1 MGHIAARDIY
11 RRLGHAIDNTPVR
24 TPWNDAFHA
33 MLRELY
39 TPEEAELVVRMPY
52 RPSSLERLERVT
64 GMNRARLQVLLDRL
78 CDKGLVLDIREEGD
92 RVTNAAGTAERRTAA
107 AHGHAEQHGQHE
119 HYGHDAHADRAH
131 PHAHPHDHSPSPHD
145 HSHSAPGTP
154 ASPAHDHPDDGC
166 LYMISPIVI
175 GIFEFT
181 MMRTGGALPS
191 KRWAE
196 LFHDYMF
203 GDRAFLDAN
212 FGDGQRVSVM
222 RALPYQETLG
232 DHVEIL
238 DYERAAALVEQ
249 NRTFAVGLCSCRH
262 EKHHLGT
269 RQCDVDMETCT
280 SMGTGAE
287 YLIRHGFARRIDK
300 AAMHDIL
307 ARSRDLGLTLSADN
321 VQQGVGFICHCCGC
335 CCNLMQG
342 IRQWGHAGVLVT
354 SSFIARCDASLC
366 NGCGLC
372 ERACPIDAVSLPVPP
387 GGRKR
392 ERRCAVD
399 EDYCLGCGAC
409 ALKCPTGALRLH
421 PRERKVLHPAN
432 SFERVILQSLER
444 GTLQNLVF
452 DNPNSRTQEFM
463 RGLVGGFLRL
473 GPVKRALMGEALRSR
488 FLDAVRRMSG

>member
-52 RPSSLERLERVT
+52 RPSSMGRLEQVT
-64 GMNRARLQVLLDRL
+64 GMPRARLQPLLDRL
-78 CDKGLVLDIREEGD
+78 CDKGLVLDIREDGD
-92 RVTNAAGTAERRTAA
+92 HAAPATA
-107 AHGHAEQHGQHE
+107 
-119 HYGHDAHADRAH
+119 DN
-131 PHAHPHDHSPSPHD
+131 
-145 HSHSAPGTP
+145 
-154 ASPAHDHPDDGC
+154 DDGC

-191 KRWAE
+191 RRWAE

-222 RALPYQETLG
+222 RALPHQETLG

-238 DYERAAALVEQ
+238 DYERAAALVEEQ
-249 NRTFAVGLCSCRH
+249 RTFAVGLCSCRH
-262 EKHHLGT
+262 EKHHLGA

-280 SMGTGAE
+280 SMGSGAE

-300 AAMHDIL
+300 EAMHDIL
-307 ARSRDLGLTLSADN
+307 ARSRDLGFTLSADN
-321 VQQGVGFICHCCGC
+321 VRQGVGFICHCCGC

-372 ERACPIDAVSLPVPP
+372 GRACPIDAVSLPVPP

-392 ERRCAVD
+392 DRRCVVD
-399 EDYCLGCGAC
+399 EAYCLGCGAC

-421 PRERKVLHPAN
+421 PRQRKVLHPAD

-473 GPVKRALMGEALRSR
+473 GPVKRTLMGEALRSR
-488 FLDAVRRMSG
+488 FLDAVRRMAG

>member
-11 RRLGHAIDNTPVR
+11 RRLGYAIDNTPVR

-52 RPSSLERLERVT
+52 RPSSIGRLARVT
-64 GMNRARLQVLLDRL
+64 GMDRAQLQPLLDRL
-78 CDKGLVLDIREEGD
+78 CDKGLVLDIREDGD
-92 RVTNAAGTAERRTAA
+92 HAG
-107 AHGHAEQHGQHE
+107 HDGHAGS
-119 HYGHDAHADRAH
+119 GHAHAPSPHGPHART
-131 PHAHPHDHSPSPHD
+131 PHAHARPGPAPAAPSAP
-145 HSHSAPGTP
+145 SAPG
-154 ASPAHDHPDDGC
+154 DGC

-191 KRWAE
+191 RRWAE

-222 RALPYQETLG
+222 RALPHEQTLG

-280 SMGTGAE
+280 SMGAGAE
-287 YLIRHGFARRIDK
+287 YLISHGFARRIDK
-300 AAMHDIL
+300 AAMRDIL

-321 VQQGVGFICHCCGC
+321 VRQGVGFICHCCGC

-342 IRQWGHAGVLVT
+342 IRQWGHTGVLVT
-354 SSFIARCDASLC
+354 SSLIARCDASLC

-392 ERRCAVD
+392 DRRCLVD
-399 EDYCLGCGAC
+399 ETYCLGCGAC
-409 ALKCPTGALRLH
+409 ALKCPTGALKLH
-421 PRERKVLHPAN
+421 PRERKVLHPAD

-473 GPVKRALMGEALRSR
+473 APVKRALMGEALRSR

>member
-39 TPEEAELVVRMPY
+39 TPEEADLVVRMPY
-52 RPSSLERLERVT
+52 RPSSVERLARVT
-64 GMNRARLQVLLDRL
+64 GMDRARLQALLDGL
-78 CDKGLVLDIREEGD
+78 CDKGLVLDIREDGD
-92 RVTNAAGTAERRTAA
+92 HEAAAAERLAA
-107 AHGHAEQHGQHE
+107 LAHNGHN
-119 HYGHDAHADRAH
+119 GHDDHQGH
-131 PHAHPHDHSPSPHD
+131 GHPHDNSLR
-145 HSHSAPGTP
+145 HSAPP
-154 ASPAHDHPDDGC
+154 ASDGSTAVAVDTADDGC

-222 RALPYQETLG
+222 RALPHQETLG

-262 EKHHLGT
+262 EKHHLGA
-269 RQCDVDMETCT
+269 RKCDVDMETCT

-307 ARSRDLGLTLSADN
+307 ARSRDLGFTLSADN

-392 ERRCAVD
+392 DRRCTVD
-399 EDYCLGCGAC
+399 EAYCLGCGAC
-409 ALKCPTGALRLH
+409 ALKCPPGALRLH
-421 PRERKVLHPAN
+421 PRERKVLHPAD

-473 GPVKRALMGEALRSR
+473 APVKRALMGEALRSR
-488 FLDAVRRMSG
+488 FLDAVRRMAG

>member
-11 RRLGHAIDNTPVR
+11 RRLGNAIDNTPVR

-52 RPSSLERLERVT
+52 RPSSIGRLERVT
-64 GMNRARLQVLLDRL
+64 GMNRSRLQGLLDRL
-78 CDKGLVLDIREEGD
+78 CDKGLVLDIREDGD
-92 RVTNAAGTAERRTAA
+92 HAAGAAEHLAA
-107 AHGHAEQHGQHE
+107 SAHRGGKGHHDHHE
-119 HYGHDAHADRAH
+119 HVHPAADG
-131 PHAHPHDHSPSPHD
+131 S
-145 HSHSAPGTP
+145 
-154 ASPAHDHPDDGC
+154 SPADADDSC

-222 RALPYQETLG
+222 RALPHQQTLG

-307 ARSRDLGLTLSADN
+307 ARSRDLGFTLSADN

-342 IRQWGHAGVLVT
+342 IRQWGHTGILVT

-387 GGRKR
+387 DGRKR
-392 ERRCAVD
+392 DRRCTVD
-399 EDYCLGCGAC
+399 EAYCLGCGAC

-421 PRERKVLHPAN
+421 PRERKVLHPVD

-488 FLDAVRRMSG
+488 FLDAVRRMAG

>member
-24 TPWNDAFHA
+24 TPWNDAFHT

-39 TPEEAELVVRMPY
+39 TLEEAELVVRMPY
-52 RPSSLERLERVT
+52 RPSSLGRLERIT
-64 GMNRARLQVLLDRL
+64 GMDRARLQGLLDRL
-78 CDKGLVLDIREEGD
+78 CDKGLVLDIREDGD
-92 RVTNAAGTAERRTAA
+92 HAVAATNAAGATESVERQAA
-107 AHGHAEQHGQHE
+107 SAHGHGGQH
-119 HYGHDAHADRAH
+119 GHDAHGDHVH
-131 PHAHPHDHSPSPHD
+131 PHAHLHGHSHTPHGHD
-145 HSHSAPGTP
+145 HSAPGFP
-154 ASPAHDHPDDGC
+154 HSHHHPDDGC

-222 RALPYQETLG
+222 RTLPHQQTLG

-287 YLIRHGFARRIDK
+287 YLVRHGFARRIDK

-307 ARSRDLGLTLSADN
+307 ARSRDLGFTLSADN

-342 IRQWGHAGVLVT
+342 IRQWGHAVVLVT
-354 SSFIARCDASLC
+354 SSLIARCDASLC

-387 GGRKR
+387 GGSKR
-392 ERRCAVD
+392 DRRCTVD
-399 EDYCLGCGAC
+399 EAYCLGCGAC

-421 PRERKVLHPAN
+421 PRERKVLHPAD

-488 FLDAVRRMSG
+488 FLDAVRRMAG

>member
-52 RPSSLERLERVT
+52 RPSSIGRLARVT
-64 GMNRARLQVLLDRL
+64 GMDRARLQPLLDRL
-78 CDKGLVLDIREEGD
+78 CDKGLVLDIREDGD
-92 RVTNAAGTAERRTAA
+92 RAPDASDAAERLGES
-107 AHGHAEQHGQHE
+107 AHGHA
-119 HYGHDAHADRAH
+119 GHPYPHDNTHAVHSHPHVHA
-131 PHAHPHDHSPSPHD
+131 PHAHTH
-145 HSHSAPGTP
+145 AAP
-154 ASPAHDHPDDGC
+154 ASPDADDGC

-222 RALPYQETLG
+222 RALPHQQTLG

-280 SMGTGAE
+280 SMGSGAE

-307 ARSRDLGLTLSADN
+307 ARSRDLGFTLSADN
-321 VQQGVGFICHCCGC
+321 VQQGVGFICHCCSC

-392 ERRCAVD
+392 DRRCLVD
-399 EDYCLGCGAC
+399 EAYCLGCGAC
-409 ALKCPTGALRLH
+409 ALKCPTGALKLH
-421 PRERKVLHPAN
+421 PRERKVLHPAD

-473 GPVKRALMGEALRSR
+473 GPVKRALMGEALCSR
-488 FLDAVRRMSG
+488 FLDAVRRMAG

>member
-52 RPSSLERLERVT
+52 RPSSMERLEQVT
-64 GMNRARLQVLLDRL
+64 GMPRARLQPLLDRL
-78 CDKGLVLDIREEGD
+78 CDKGLVLDIREDGD
-92 RVTNAAGTAERRTAA
+92 HAAPATA
-107 AHGHAEQHGQHE
+107 
-119 HYGHDAHADRAH
+119 DN
-131 PHAHPHDHSPSPHD
+131 
-145 HSHSAPGTP
+145 
-154 ASPAHDHPDDGC
+154 DDGC

-222 RALPYQETLG
+222 RALPHQETLG

-238 DYERAAALVEQ
+238 DYERAAALVEEQ
-249 NRTFAVGLCSCRH
+249 RTFAVGLCSCRH
-262 EKHHLGT
+262 EKHHLGA

-280 SMGTGAE
+280 SMGSGAE

-300 AAMHDIL
+300 EAMHDIL
-307 ARSRDLGLTLSADN
+307 ARSRDLGFTLSADN
-321 VQQGVGFICHCCGC
+321 VRQGVGFICHCCGC

-372 ERACPIDAVSLPVPP
+372 GRACPIDAVSLPVPP

-392 ERRCAVD
+392 DRRCVVD
-399 EDYCLGCGAC
+399 EAYCLGCGAC

-421 PRERKVLHPAN
+421 PRQRKVLHPAD

-473 GPVKRALMGEALRSR
+473 GPVKRTLMGEALRSR
-488 FLDAVRRMSG
+488 FLDAVRRMAG

>member
-1 MGHIAARDIY
+1 MGHIVARDIY

-39 TPEEAELVVRMPY
+39 TPEEADLVVRMPY
-52 RPSSLERLERVT
+52 RPSSIGRLARVT
-64 GMNRARLQVLLDRL
+64 GMDRARLQALLDGL
-78 CDKGLVLDIREEGD
+78 CDKGLVLDIREDGD
-92 RVTNAAGTAERRTAA
+92 HAAAAAERLAASAHHWHDGHDGHDDHLGHADHHGHGHLHDHALRHSARPATDGSSAVAA
-107 AHGHAEQHGQHE
+107 A
-119 HYGHDAHADRAH
+119 
-131 PHAHPHDHSPSPHD
+131 
-145 HSHSAPGTP
+145 
-154 ASPAHDHPDDGC
+154 DGC

-181 MMRTGGALPS
+181 MMRTGGGLPS

-222 RALPYQETLG
+222 RALPHQETLG

-307 ARSRDLGLTLSADN
+307 ARSRDLGFTLSADN

-354 SSFIARCDASLC
+354 SSFIARCDSSLC

-392 ERRCAVD
+392 DRRCQVD
-399 EDYCLGCGAC
+399 EAYCLGCGAC
-409 ALKCPTGALRLH
+409 ALKCPTGALRLY
-421 PRERKVLHPAN
+421 PRERKVLHPAD

-444 GTLQNLVF
+444 GNLQNLVF

-473 GPVKRALMGEALRSR
+473 GPIKRALMGEALRSR
-488 FLDAVRRMSG
+488 FLDAVRRMAG